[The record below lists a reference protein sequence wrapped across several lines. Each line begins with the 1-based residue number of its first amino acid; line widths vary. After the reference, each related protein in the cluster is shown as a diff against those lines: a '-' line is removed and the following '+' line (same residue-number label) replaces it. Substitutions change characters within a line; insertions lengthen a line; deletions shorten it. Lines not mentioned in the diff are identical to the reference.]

1 MAGTYATIAE
11 KSLRDRMRGFSE
23 SDSVKSLASKK
34 VVTISPTSTIKSAVE
49 LMVKNRFRRVPV
61 TDSGTGRL
69 LGIFGSSDIVDLV
82 GGGKKYQLI
91 RKAHSG
97 NFLSA
102 INDSVRRVMNKDVLS
117 IDQNA
122 SLKEALRLLLSSK
135 RGGLVLVDKKMNVNG
150 IITERDFLNVAR
162 KRAGS
167 KKATGIMTSN
177 VISATPGTTLG
188 DATKIMIRNSFRRLP
203 IVSEDKLVGMV
214 TTRTIIDFIGEN
226 GAFDKIVENDIEE
239 ILNTRVSE
247 VMGHQVA
254 SISKE
259 ADLAKTIDLMIS
271 TKEGTVCVLDSEKL
285 VGIVTERDIAKSISP

>member
-122 SLKEALRLLLSSK
+122 SLKDALRLILSSK
-135 RGGLVLVDKKMNVNG
+135 RGGLVLVDKKMNVKG

-162 KRAGS
+162 NRAGS

-239 ILNTRVSE
+239 ILNTRVR
-247 VMGHQVA
+247 Q
-254 SISKE
+254 ICQK
-259 ADLAKTIDLMIS
+259 
-271 TKEGTVCVLDSEKL
+271 
-285 VGIVTERDIAKSISP
+285 R